1 MELTFG
7 NLITLMSIPS
17 AITGF
22 CFWVIQKNFNKYETK
37 RDEKDKSKEKNE
49 LLIIKS
55 IGASLSLG
63 EATACA
69 LRDGKCNGEL
79 TAALDY
85 ARAVKHEQKDFMT
98 EQSIKNLF

>member
-7 NLITLMSIPS
+7 NLITLMSIPALLQVFVS
-17 AITGF
+17 GLYKRTLINM
-22 CFWVIQKNFNKYETK
+22 KLK

-85 ARAVKHEQKDFMT
+85 ARVVKHEQKDFMDRA
-98 EQSIKNLF
+98 KY